1 MSNNKIISIVNYLFI
16 FLVINYDIFVKFISE
31 IDSTGYGLIFL
42 SIIVVIFNG
51 RQFSNLQLKKPI
63 VFWLIWCFYVFI
75 NYYIHPH
82 NNPIGVFALYRKI
95 FIPLVTLTIVVKEYK
110 ENSYKLLWLCMIT
123 HIIYMLSGYY
133 FDSGIL
139 YRDLGY
145 NNDLGNAYATISSF
159 SLFYLILLNRCG
171 KLKTLW
177 FVLLSIVVIF
187 VLAMSGTRKAFGFGI
202 LLLCFYVLSYFN
214 LKSIKSW
221 IIVIGCALIG
231 IWGYNYLMS
240 NTFMGER
247 MEFLESQQEQY
258 MLPTNA
264 PEFVYLLGDR
274 APHYYYG
281 WMNFLDR
288 PLLGVGV
295 LQSRVQQESDI
306 LAYIHSEYIVQLSDN
321 GIIGFLLFLMLYYWV
336 GIRILRKVKKDKK
349 NGRCM
354 LGGLLGML
362 FLFLTAWAWEFP
374 QYFICL
380 GILIGYCQNG
390 LGNPTSLKP
399 FNS

>member
-82 NNPIGVFALYRKI
+82 SNPIGVFALYRKI

-145 NNDLGNAYATISSF
+145 DNELGNAYAIISSF

-187 VLAMSGTRKAFGFGI
+187 VLAMSGTRKAFGMGGI
-202 LLLCFYVLSYFN
+202 LLFFWALSY
-214 LKSIKSW
+214 LKLKNIWSW
-221 IIVIGCALIG
+221 FMIVGFVFVG
-231 IWGYNYLMS
+231 IWGYDYLME
-240 NTFMGER
+240 NTFMGQR
-247 MEFLESQQEQY
+247 MDVLEKQQEAY
-258 MLPTNA
+258 VGLKI
-264 PEFVYLLGDR
+264 PEYLFFLGDR
-274 APHYYYG
+274 APLYYFG
-281 WMNFLDR
+281 FLLFLEN
-288 PLLGVGV
+288 PLFGVGLSQAHV
-295 LQSRVQQESDI
+295 GDI
-306 LAYIHSEYIVQLSDN
+306 YIHSEYIAQLADN
-321 GIIGFLLFLMLYYWV
+321 GIIGFILFFSLYSWV
-336 GIRILRKVKKDKK
+336 GIRLLKRIKYDSKIW
-349 NGRCM
+349 RCM
-354 LGGLLGML
+354 LGGLVGIL
-362 FLFLTAWAWEFP
+362 FLFMTAWAWESP

-380 GILIGYCQNG
+380 GVLIGYCQNG
-390 LGNPTSLKP
+390 LNSTSLK
-399 FNS
+399 NT